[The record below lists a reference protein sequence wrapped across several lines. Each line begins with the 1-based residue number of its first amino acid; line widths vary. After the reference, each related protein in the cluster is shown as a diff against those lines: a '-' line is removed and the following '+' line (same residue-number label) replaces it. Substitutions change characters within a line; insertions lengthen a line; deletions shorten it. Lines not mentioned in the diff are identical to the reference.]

1 MLLRLDG
8 LRLPFVPCLARWLLI
23 TVAALRP
30 VLNDPLLLLLRLLL
44 RLRRRA
50 ISVHPFFCLER
61 IFGLAGG
68 ELAAL
73 DVAFFL
79 PS

>member
-8 LRLPFVPCLARWLLI
+8 LRLPFVPCLAMWLLI
-23 TVAALRP
+23 TVAALLP
-30 VLNDPLLLLLRLLL
+30 VLNEPERLLLLL

-61 IFGLAGG
+61 IFGLEGG
-68 ELAAL
+68 ALAAL
-73 DVAFFL
+73 DAAFFL